1 MDIVLLGAPGAGKG
15 TQAKLLAEWL
25 SLPTVSSGELFR
37 EAMEADTPLGR
48 QAKEFIDRGELVP
61 DQVTVAMVAERLS
74 RADCAEGVILDG
86 FPRTVAQAQ
95 ALDDLLARMGR
106 RVDVVAHIR
115 VSADTLLRRLAGRW
129 TCSQCGAVYHQVYD
143 PEAVPGICD
152 DCGAKLVQREDDTPA
167 VQRRRIEVYAERT
180 APLIAY
186 YREKG
191 ILFEVDG
198 DSGVDDVQRALRAVI
213 TAGHERA

>member
-1 MDIVLLGAPGAGKG
+1 
-15 TQAKLLAEWL
+15 
-25 SLPTVSSGELFR
+25 
-37 EAMEADTPLGR
+37 
-48 QAKEFIDRGELVP
+48 
-61 DQVTVAMVAERLS
+61 
-74 RADCAEGVILDG
+74 
-86 FPRTVAQAQ
+86 
-95 ALDDLLARMGR
+95 
-106 RVDVVAHIR
+106 
-115 VSADTLLRRLAGRW
+115 
-129 TCSQCGAVYHQVYD
+129 
-143 PEAVPGICD
+143 VPGICD